1 MRPFHLITT
10 AIVLLGFLAIGA
22 IVPAA
27 AYEEAPPPSGFLD
40 DYSMLKADPAEA
52 DTRLIY
58 LNPKFKPSDFNGLDL
73 EELVFYLYASDEGH
87 AISGKEA
94 AKMLELAGLLD
105 DTLREELTK
114 QGANLV
120 DAPAEG
126 ILHCRWA
133 ITDIT
138 KSKSVAR
145 IVPAARATGVGRGSA
160 AMEGEC
166 RDGGSGEI
174 VWQVIKASKG
184 KRTSGVTTWS
194 GAESA
199 VRQWARDLAERIAAK
214 RQADS

>member
-22 IVPAA
+22 LTPAA
-27 AYEEAPPPSGFLD
+27 AYEEAPQPSGFLD
-40 DYSMLKADPAEA
+40 DYSMLKAD
-52 DTRLIY
+52 
-58 LNPKFKPSDFNGLDL
+58 
-73 EELVFYLYASDEGH
+73 
-87 AISGKEA
+87 
-94 AKMLELAGLLD
+94 
-105 DTLREELTK
+105 
-114 QGANLV
+114 
-120 DAPAEG
+120 
-126 ILHCRWA
+126 
-133 ITDIT
+133 
-138 KSKSVAR
+138 
-145 IVPAARATGVGRGSA
+145 PAARATGVGRGSA

>member
-1 MRPFHLITT
+1 MKQMIFPI
-10 AIVLLGFLAIGA
+10 AAVALLCVAA
-22 IVPAA
+22 PAA
-27 AYEEAPPPSGFLD
+27 AYEEAPPPTGFLD
-40 DYSMLKADPAEA
+40 DYSMLTADPAEA
-52 DTRLIY
+52 DTRFFYRNPAYDVTDFSGLY
-58 LNPKFKPSDFNGLDL
+58 LED
-73 EELVFYLYASDEGH
+73 LVFFLYASEEGR
-87 AISGKEA
+87 AINSKEA
-94 AKMLELAGLLD
+94 SKMVELAALLD
-105 DTLREELTK
+105 DTFRQEITK

-145 IVPAARATGVGRGSA
+145 VLPVGRATGVGRGSA

-166 RDGGSGEI
+166 RDGGSGE
-174 VWQVIKASKG
+174 VVMQVIKASKG

-199 VRQWARDLAERIAAK
+199 VRQWAKDLAERIAAK
-214 RQADS
+214 RQAEG